1 MFSLVFKIGK
11 KSSPL
16 AVKLSTVFKSL
27 HLPRWVTQAGETLA
41 SQFTSSISA
50 LTCPRSPLRLC
61 QIFAFQQVHLRDSL
75 SPLPPQLIS
84 ETPGTTLSGGPS
96 HHAATACP
104 NKDGR
109 SRKAQETFSLSL
121 LYPSSQAPLASL
133 YPPSSWGSGLI
144 CVFLHSDSHFYLR
157 PWFPRS
163 SYGERS
169 NELGLKYWLCH
180 HPMRG
185 SDHAPEPVFLTFK
198 IGVMGAPAGS
208 VG

>member
-27 HLPRWVTQAGETLA
+27 HLPRWVAQAGETLA

-75 SPLPPQLIS
+75 SPLPPRLIS

-96 HHAATACP
+96 YHAATACP
-104 NKDGR
+104 HKDGR
-109 SRKAQETFSLSL
+109 SRKAQQTFSLSL
-121 LYPSSQAPLASL
+121 LYPGSQAPLASL
-133 YPPSSWGSGLI
+133 YPRPPEDPASSVYFYTPIHISTWGL
-144 CVFLHSDSHFYLR
+144 DSQGPPMGRGQMNLGWNTDSATI
-157 PWFPRS
+157 PWGALTTPLS
-163 SYGERS
+163 LCS
-169 NELGLKYWLCH
+169 LPLK
-180 HPMRG
+180 
-185 SDHAPEPVFLTFK
+185 
-198 IGVMGAPAGS
+198 
-208 VG
+208 